1 MLRHKAITGVLIS
14 TFALAPLTGCENLPG
29 NKKEQGAAIGGVG
42 GAVAGAAIGKHNRV
56 LGALIGGALGAGGGY
71 LVGANWD
78 KINGKKKE
86 DADKSV
92 ENAQKHPA
100 TVEDVKNSQ
109 TADLNDDGFVTLDE
123 VVAMD
128 KAGLK
133 DKDIIK
139 RLKATDQYFELTSD
153 QEQYLRDHGVSDTV
167 VDAMRTMG
175 TESDNA
181 RRASDTTVGQ
191 ERISHE

>member
-1 MLRHKAITGVLIS
+1 MARHSQERTNDWIISQEPPMLRHKAITGVLIS

-29 NKKEQGAAIGGVG
+29 NQKEQGAAIGGVG

-78 KINGKKKE
+78 KINGKKKD

-92 ENAQKHPA
+92 DNAQKHPA

-109 TADLNDDGFVTLDE
+109 TADLNDDG
-123 VVAMD
+123 
-128 KAGLK
+128 
-133 DKDIIK
+133 
-139 RLKATDQYFELTSD
+139 
-153 QEQYLRDHGVSDTV
+153 
-167 VDAMRTMG
+167 
-175 TESDNA
+175 
-181 RRASDTTVGQ
+181 
-191 ERISHE
+191 